1 MSEARRICVVTGTRA
16 EYGLLSGLMR
26 EIAADPALTLQVV
39 ATGMHLS
46 PEFGSTYHQI
56 EADGF
61 AIDAKVEMLLS
72 SDSAVGIGKSMGL
85 GVMGFA
91 EALDRLRPDV
101 MVVLGDRFEI
111 LAAVQAALVARV
123 PVAHIHGGETTEGAF
138 DESIRH
144 AISKMAHWHFVAAEP
159 YRRRVVQMGEAPQ
172 RVFNFGAPGLDQI
185 AKLDWLDREALRAS
199 LDLPDRTPLFLVT
212 YHPVTLDD
220 RPPEQAIQQLL
231 RALEAFP
238 EAGIVFTYPNA
249 DTGGRALI
257 DAVDRF
263 VAAHPDR
270 ALAFASLGARRYLS
284 LMRLADAVIG
294 NSSSGL
300 IETPFL
306 KVATVNIGDRQ
317 RGRLK
322 ASSVIDAEE
331 TSDDIVRAIRQALSP
346 AFRATLRGTASL
358 YGQGNAWARIK
369 DVLKTADLAVRK
381 PFFDIQHEH

>member
-1 MSEARRICVVTGTRA
+1 MSHTRRICVVTGTRA

-26 EIAADPALTLQVV
+26 EIASDPALSLQVV

-46 PEFGSTYHQI
+46 PEFGSTYRQI

-61 AIDAKVEMLLS
+61 VIDAKVEMLLS

-91 EALDRLRPDV
+91 EALDRLRPEV

-138 DESIRH
+138 DEGIRH

-185 AKLDWLDREALRAS
+185 ARLDWLDREALNAS
-199 LDLPDRTPLFLVT
+199 LGLPDRAPLFLVT
-212 YHPVTLDD
+212 YHPVTLDE
-220 RPPEQAIQQLL
+220 RSPEQAMQQLL
-231 RALEAFP
+231 QALEAFP

-257 DAVDRF
+257 DAVNRF
-263 VAAHPDR
+263 VAAHPGR
-270 ALAFASLGARRYLS
+270 ARAFASLGARRYLS
-284 LMRLADAVIG
+284 LMRFADAVIG

-306 KVATVNIGDRQ
+306 KAATVNIGDRQ
-317 RGRLK
+317 KGRLK

-331 TSDDIVRAIRQALSP
+331 TSGDIVRAIRQALSP
-346 AFRATLRGTASL
+346 AFRATLADTVSL
-358 YGQGNAWARIK
+358 YGQGNAGVRIK